1 MNDTLLIYLIL
12 TGVLVA
18 VAVVAGRRVRRRI
31 PPAQPAPGWISQRA
45 EFMERGEEYCQ
56 LRADFNYTDEKPA
69 TSRVTLTTFSLEDHR
84 REVLSDRMTERDFSQ
99 QRTRLRREGWKEA
112 HQSADREGQSFFF
125 WRMQP

>member
-12 TGVLVA
+12 TGALVA
-18 VAVVAGRRVRRRI
+18 VAGVAGRRVRRRI
-31 PPAQPAPGWISQRA
+31 TQPAPGWISQRA
-45 EFMERGEEYCQ
+45 EFFERGEEYCE

-84 REVLSDRMTERDFSQ
+84 REVLSDRMTERDFNQ
-99 QRTRLRREGWKEA
+99 QRARLRREGWKEA
-112 HQSADREGQSFFF
+112 YQSADREGQSFYF